1 MRAMIQAITIEREFG
16 CGGSE
21 IANLLAQRLGWN
33 LWDERLTQE
42 IARLTRSSPEVVK
55 KIEWRRDPAVYRVFL
70 SFLRGAFEGGLP
82 PTNRL
87 ALLDARRIAA
97 VSELAVNHA
106 LSDDPC
112 VIVGRGSQYFLRNR
126 KDVFR
131 TFLYASRDY
140 KIHRMVRGGMPE
152 RDAIE
157 QVDTTDRDR
166 AAFIKRY
173 LKLSWPD
180 HHLYN
185 AMFNTEMGESYVAE
199 ILVSLCSRG
208 S

>member
-1 MRAMIQAITIEREFG
+1 MIQAITIEREFG
-16 CGGSE
+16 CGGSA
-21 IANLLAQRLGWN
+21 IASLLAQRLGWN

-42 IARLTRSSPEVVK
+42 IARLTKSSPEVVK

-87 ALLDARRIAA
+87 ALLDARRIGA

-106 LSDDPC
+106 LSDGPC

-140 KIHRMVRGGMPE
+140 KIHRLVLGGMPK

-157 QVDTTDRDR
+157 RVDTTDRDR

-199 ILVSLCSRG
+199 ILAHCAQAIPSE
-208 S
+208 